1 MTSCINKLYGYQ
13 NIIQTNNQIKIKNSI
28 IKNNDFFVFE
38 YNYCDSYNII
48 DDLIYNEVNVK
59 ILNPGFYILNV
70 TCQIDQNS
78 QIGLVVNN
86 EIKSLFDSEN
96 NLINI
101 HEIMKFTSND
111 IIKIQ
116 NLSNSYIQI
125 TDNSHVPSN
134 NFILIQKII

>member
-13 NIIQTNNQIKIKNSI
+13 NISQTNNQIKIKNSI

-38 YNYCDSYNII
+38 YNYCDSYNNI
-48 DDLIYNEVNVK
+48 DDFIYNKVNVK
-59 ILNPGFYILNV
+59 ILNSGFYILNV

-101 HEIMKFTSND
+101 HEIIQFTSND

-116 NLSNSYIQI
+116 NLSNSNIQT
-125 TDNSHVPSN
+125 TDNSCIQSN
-134 NFILIQKII
+134 NFIQIQKII

>member
-1 MTSCINKLYGYQ
+1 MTSCINKLNGYQ
-13 NIIQTNNQIKIKNSI
+13 NISQTNNQIKIKNSI

-38 YNYCDSYNII
+38 YNYCDSYNNI
-48 DDLIYNEVNVK
+48 DDFIYNKVNVK
-59 ILNPGFYILNV
+59 ILNSGFYILNV

-101 HEIMKFTSND
+101 HEIIQFTSND

-116 NLSNSYIQI
+116 NLSNSNIRT
-125 TDNSHVPSN
+125 TDNSYTSSN
-134 NFILIQKII
+134 NFLQIQKII